1 MAGISTS
8 RRDVIASPIHS
19 FATGLRH
26 AIGHSLGRRKD
37 DECHPQPGVDLCE
50 KPAISSNSTTWVIV
64 GVIVGSLIFLALS
77 ILVVLHFRR
86 RRQDKREDMEERFQP
101 SDYGLDDIPSTT
113 RKKHFAASADDVST
127 TTSPAGYPRRS
138 RDPLQSATDLKSPP
152 PGYHGNGNGNGYLNP
167 FDDASSFRSGTGS
180 SYPPSRRGEK

>member
-1 MAGISTS
+1 MNAIPSRASTS
-8 RRDVIASPIHS
+8 AKSPPSRPTPRRGLLLAS
-19 FATGLRH
+19 
-26 AIGHSLGRRKD
+26 
-37 DECHPQPGVDLCE
+37 LCE
-50 KPAISSNSTTWVIV
+50 SALPWHTCLMAANNPRGNRANRHSS
-64 GVIVGSLIFLALS
+64 GSLIFLALS

-113 RKKHFAASADDVST
+113 RKKQFAASADDIST
-127 TTSPAGYPRRS
+127 ATSPSGHPRRS
-138 RDPLQSATDLKSPP
+138 RDPLQSAIDLKSPP
-152 PGYHGNGNGNGYLNP
+152 PGHHGNGYGNGYLNP